1 MTITAIEQAITFL
14 SRTDLTVSARQQ
26 PLPPGVTDLLKIS
39 SGDQDALLVAQQN
52 SRYSLEDVRHAA
64 EFYVQ
69 QILFAPDS
77 NHYRVLGVEPSD
89 VEAKIKLHYRLL
101 VSWLH
106 PDKNS
111 SDWEVVFSERINR
124 AWHGL
129 RTPERRRQYD
139 EQLSAQPAAPKAAAA
154 PSRREIK
161 PAQWHDRG
169 IDSQFI
175 SARTIKRLPIVMFS
189 LLGVGAVLALWLL
202 SQTQPNLQPEEVVL
216 SQISTEPAEEQTA
229 ALQSPP
235 VQIPKATSA
244 PVQASAKPAQSPPK
258 IVLAKTDTASVATI
272 NDVPS
277 SKSQNS
283 NAQAA
288 TPATLPGTKTIVSTP
303 KTVAPV
309 ITAKVIVPP
318 AKPLKMATP
327 TKIVAP
333 QITAKELAIPSK
345 MPKTGTP
352 TKIVA
357 PQIAAKELVIP
368 SKMPKT
374 GTPTKIVAPQIAAK
388 LLVASSKTAKASM
401 PTKAVAAPVGF
412 AVPVLANE
420 TKIIGKRVRNSKAT
434 QTAPALV
441 STAGLDATAKTG
453 SSTSTSVPSDVS
465 IKQFL
470 RNFSR
475 VYAEGDYFALHN
487 LFTQDLSILGAPP
500 QRKTLRSYRQ
510 LFETSH
516 SRQIAL
522 DHISWLANDDKITV
536 IASYQVQIL
545 ALGQAE
551 TESSRG
557 DIRLDLRMENGR
569 LKIIRLQSDDKNG

>member
-14 SRTDLTVSARQQ
+14 SRTDLTVTARQQ

-39 SGDQDALLVAQQN
+39 SGDHDVLLVAQQS

-89 VEAKIKLHYRLL
+89 PEAKIKLHYRLL

-129 RTPERRRQYD
+129 RTSERRRQYD
-139 EQLSAQPAAPKAAAA
+139 EQLSAKPAAPKPVAA
-154 PSRREIK
+154 PIRREIK
-161 PAQWHDRG
+161 PAQWHDRD

-202 SQTQPNLQPEEVVL
+202 IQTQPNLQRAEIVL
-216 SQISTEPAEEQTA
+216 SNGNAELAEEQTA
-229 ALQSPP
+229 ALESTP

-244 PVQASAKPAQSPPK
+244 PVKTSVKPVQTPPETGF
-258 IVLAKTDTASVATI
+258 AKTDTSSTATI
-272 NDVPS
+272 NDVKP

-283 NAQAA
+283 NARAN
-288 TPATLPGTKTIVSTP
+288 TPATLPGTKAIVSTP

-309 ITAKVIVPP
+309 MTAKVIALP

-333 QITAKELAIPSK
+333 QIAAKVLAIPSK

-352 TKIVA
+352 TKVA
-357 PQIAAKELVIP
+357 
-368 SKMPKT
+368 
-374 GTPTKIVAPQIAAK
+374 APEMAAK
-388 LLVASSKTAKASM
+388 LLVASSKTPKASM
-401 PTKAVAAPVGF
+401 PTKATAAPIVS
-412 AVPVLANE
+412 AIPAQANE
-420 TKIIGKRVRNSKAT
+420 AKIAGKRARNIKTA

-441 STAGLDATAKTG
+441 STAGLDVIAK
-453 SSTSTSVPSDVS
+453 TSTSVPSDVS
-465 IKQFL
+465 VKQFL

-510 LFETSH
+510 LFETSQ

-522 DHISWLANDDKITV
+522 DHVSWLASDDKITV
-536 IASYQVQIL
+536 IASYQVQIM
-545 ALGQAE
+545 ALGEAE
-551 TESSRG
+551 TQSSRG

>member
-14 SRTDLTVSARQQ
+14 SRTDLIGTARQQ
-26 PLPPGVTDLLKIS
+26 PLPPGVADLLKIS
-39 SGDQDALLVAQQN
+39 SGDHDALLVAQQS

-89 VEAKIKLHYRLL
+89 PEAKIKLHYRLL

-139 EQLSAQPAAPKAAAA
+139 EQLSAQPAAPMPVVA
-154 PSRREIK
+154 PSRRERK
-161 PAQWHDRG
+161 PAQWHDRD

-202 SQTQPNLQPEEVVL
+202 SQTQPNLQPAEVVL
-216 SQISTEPAEEQTA
+216 SETNAELAEEQTA
-229 ALQSPP
+229 ALESPR

-244 PVQASAKPAQSPPK
+244 PVMASVKPAQTSPQT
-258 IVLAKTDTASVATI
+258 VLAKTDTANIATI
-272 NDVPS
+272 TEVPS

-283 NAQAA
+283 NMQAT
-288 TPATLPGTKTIVSTP
+288 TPATLPGTKTVVSIP
-303 KTVAPV
+303 KTMVPV
-309 ITAKVIVPP
+309 ITAKVIAPP
-318 AKPLKMATP
+318 AKTLK
-327 TKIVAP
+327 
-333 QITAKELAIPSK
+333 TA
-345 MPKTGTP
+345 TP

-357 PQIAAKELVIP
+357 PQIAAKVLAIP

-374 GTPTKIVAPQIAAK
+374 VAPTKMVAPEIAAK
-388 LLVASSKTAKASM
+388 LLVASSKTAKAST
-401 PTKAVAAPVGF
+401 PTKGAAAPV
-412 AVPVLANE
+412 VPAIPALANE
-420 TKIIGKRVRNSKAT
+420 AKFTGKRARNSKTA
-434 QTAPALV
+434 QTAPVLV
-441 STAGLDATAKTG
+441 STTGLDATAKTG
-453 SSTSTSVPSDVS
+453 TSTSVPSDVS
-465 IKQFL
+465 VKQFL

-510 LFETSH
+510 LFETSQ

-536 IASYQVQIL
+536 IASYQVQIT

>member
-1 MTITAIEQAITFL
+1 MTIAAIEQAITFL
-14 SRTDLTVSARQQ
+14 SRTDLIATARQQ
-26 PLPPGVTDLLKIS
+26 PLPPGVADLLKIS
-39 SGDQDALLVAQQN
+39 SGDHEALLVAQES

-77 NHYRVLGVEPSD
+77 NHYRVLGVELGDP
-89 VEAKIKLHYRLL
+89 EAKIKLHYRLL

-111 SDWEVVFSERINR
+111 GDWEVVFSERINR
-124 AWHGL
+124 AWHAL
-129 RTPERRRQYD
+129 RTPERRQQYD
-139 EQLSAQPAAPKAAAA
+139 EQLSSKPAVSMHVAA

-161 PAQWHDRG
+161 PAQWRDRD
-169 IDSQFI
+169 INSQFI

-202 SQTQPNLQPEEVVL
+202 SQTQPNLQPAEVVL
-216 SQISTEPAEEQTA
+216 SEPNAELAEEQTA
-229 ALQSPP
+229 ALESPR

-244 PVQASAKPAQSPPK
+244 PVVASVKPAQTPPET
-258 IVLAKTDTASVATI
+258 VLAKTDTANTATI
-272 NDVPS
+272 TDVPS

-283 NAQAA
+283 NVQAT
-288 TPATLPGTKTIVSTP
+288 TPATLPGTKTVVSVP
-303 KTVAPV
+303 KTMVPV
-309 ITAKVIVPP
+309 ITAKVIAPP
-318 AKPLKMATP
+318 AKTLKMATP
-327 TKIVAP
+327 TKTAAP
-333 QITAKELAIPSK
+333 VVLAKVPVRSSK
-345 MPKTGTP
+345 TPKTGAP
-352 TKIVA
+352 TKAAAAPIVSA
-357 PQIAAKELVIP
+357 VPALANEEKIT
-368 SKMPKT
+368 SKR
-374 GTPTKIVAPQIAAK
+374 ARN
-388 LLVASSKTAKASM
+388 SKTA
-401 PTKAVAAPVGF
+401 
-412 AVPVLANE
+412 
-420 TKIIGKRVRNSKAT
+420 
-434 QTAPALV
+434 QTVPALV
-441 STAGLDATAKTG
+441 STAGLDATAKT
-453 SSTSTSVPSDVS
+453 STSVPSDVS
-465 IKQFL
+465 VKQFL

-510 LFETSH
+510 LFETSQ

-536 IASYQVQIL
+536 IASYQVQIM

-569 LKIIRLQSDDKNG
+569 LKIIRLQSDENNG

>member
-14 SRTDLTVSARQQ
+14 SRTDLTVTARQQ

-39 SGDQDALLVAQQN
+39 SGDHDVLLVAQQS

-89 VEAKIKLHYRLL
+89 PDAKIKLHYRLL

-129 RTPERRRQYD
+129 RTSERRRQYD
-139 EQLSAQPAAPKAAAA
+139 EQLSAKPAAPKPVAA
-154 PSRREIK
+154 PIRREIK
-161 PAQWHDRG
+161 PAQWHDRD

-202 SQTQPNLQPEEVVL
+202 IQTQPNLQRAEIVL
-216 SQISTEPAEEQTA
+216 SNGNAELAEEQTA
-229 ALQSPP
+229 ALESTP

-244 PVQASAKPAQSPPK
+244 PVKTSVKPVQTPPETGF
-258 IVLAKTDTASVATI
+258 AKTDTSSTATI
-272 NDVPS
+272 NDVKP

-283 NAQAA
+283 NARAN
-288 TPATLPGTKTIVSTP
+288 TPATLPGTKAIVSTP

-309 ITAKVIVPP
+309 MTAKVIALP
-318 AKPLKMATP
+318 AKPLK
-327 TKIVAP
+327 I
-333 QITAKELAIPSK
+333 
-345 MPKTGTP
+345 GTP

-357 PQIAAKELVIP
+357 PQIAAKVLAIP
-368 SKMPKT
+368 SKMPKI
-374 GTPTKIVAPQIAAK
+374 GTPTKMAAPEIAAK
-388 LLVASSKTAKASM
+388 LLVASSKTPKASM
-401 PTKAVAAPVGF
+401 PTKATAAPIVS
-412 AVPVLANE
+412 AIPAQANE
-420 TKIIGKRVRNSKAT
+420 AKIAGKRARNIKTA

-441 STAGLDATAKTG
+441 STAGLNVIAK
-453 SSTSTSVPSDVS
+453 TSTSVPSDVS
-465 IKQFL
+465 VKQFL

-510 LFETSH
+510 LFETSQ

-522 DHISWLANDDKITV
+522 DHVSWLASDDKITV
-536 IASYQVQIL
+536 IASYQVQIM
-545 ALGQAE
+545 ALGEAE
-551 TESSRG
+551 TQSSRG